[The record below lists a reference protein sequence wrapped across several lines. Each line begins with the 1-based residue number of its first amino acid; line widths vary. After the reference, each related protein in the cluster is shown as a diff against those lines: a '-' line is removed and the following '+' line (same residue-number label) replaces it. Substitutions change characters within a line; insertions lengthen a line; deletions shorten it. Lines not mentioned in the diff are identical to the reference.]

1 MAGRKIE
8 FISAET
14 GGSPTGATNEAQ
26 ELIERDRSTSLSVRL
41 RISNFFGDSRFCTRQ
56 CNTPGWLGK
65 RAGRAHSLRI

>member
-26 ELIERDRSTSLSVRL
+26 ELIERDRVNVIIGPFANFRL
-41 RISNFFGDSRFCTRQ
+41 FGDSRFCTRQ